1 MSDKMKNKKIIIGI
15 GVFCFLV
22 FLVFSLY
29 LFPMW
34 HDQECKNR
42 VYSDLQN
49 IAEEAK
55 KSIIGIIPLKDD
67 YGNVMHNG
75 LASGV
80 IFDKKDHTYY
90 ALTAAHVL
98 EEDVIS
104 YRVFTSLT
112 SFSGQTVQADDEV
125 TFIIPDASYYDSLLE
140 SKIEYVSDEADLVI
154 LSFVSQD
161 ELPVLEFEP
170 KELSIGDRIVAIGH
184 PEGNRYKSTY
194 GNVLSDIK
202 EVTLVTNSTG
212 KSNTD
217 KVVEHDAY
225 LKYGNSGGVAIG
237 ESGKVVGINIG
248 GAFTHLGFYLRGYMI
263 PYSVIEYNLKQWK
276 DS

>member
-1 MSDKMKNKKIIIGI
+1 MENKKIIIGI

-67 YGNVMHNG
+67 HGNVMHNG

-98 EEDVIS
+98 EEDVI
-104 YRVFTSLT
+104 L
-112 SFSGQTVQADDEV
+112 
-125 TFIIPDASYYDSLLE
+125 
-140 SKIEYVSDEADLVI
+140 
-154 LSFVSQD
+154 
-161 ELPVLEFEP
+161 
-170 KELSIGDRIVAIGH
+170 
-184 PEGNRYKSTY
+184 
-194 GNVLSDIK
+194 
-202 EVTLVTNSTG
+202 
-212 KSNTD
+212 
-217 KVVEHDAY
+217 
-225 LKYGNSGGVAIG
+225 
-237 ESGKVVGINIG
+237 
-248 GAFTHLGFYLRGYMI
+248 
-263 PYSVIEYNLKQWK
+263 
-276 DS
+276 